1 MALPLPVEMT
11 RRVMSSTFIANPSRR
26 IVQENP
32 GETFTYV
39 VQRGDTLA
47 GVALRLGVKQS
58 ELKRA
63 NHMYGSK
70 TLMTGQVITENRGSC
85 CIAALGLCLS
95 PYRFCDKTPFTEA
108 VTRFYRCVRK
118 QPELKYVR
126 CIQRVVIRS
135 TYGLN

>member
-1 MALPLPVEMT
+1 M
-11 RRVMSSTFIANPSRR
+11 
-26 IVQENP
+26 QENP

-70 TLMTGQVITENRGSC
+70 TLMTGQVITDNRGSC
-85 CIAALGLCLS
+85 CVAALSRLPIYRSRYALLSLC
-95 PYRFCDKTPFTEA
+95 TEA
-108 VTRFYRCVRK
+108 TRTGVRTMFS
-118 QPELKYVR
+118 EG
-126 CIQRVVIRS
+126 S
-135 TYGLN
+135 HT